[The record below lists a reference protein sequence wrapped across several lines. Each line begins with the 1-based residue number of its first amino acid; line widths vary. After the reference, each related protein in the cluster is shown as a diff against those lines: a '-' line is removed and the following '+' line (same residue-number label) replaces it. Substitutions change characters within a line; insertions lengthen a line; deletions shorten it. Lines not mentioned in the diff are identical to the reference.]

1 MAAHYDTV
9 IRGGQIIDGT
19 GRPGFEGDLA
29 LKDGRIAA
37 VGKVEGQGTEEIG
50 VSEFSAW
57 SDTIAWETLVSITK
71 RVPRLYR
78 TALGT

>member
-1 MAAHYDTV
+1 MDQTV
-9 IRGGQIIDGT
+9 VDVSHLDNPACGDEVVMV
-19 GRPGFEGDLA
+19 GR
-29 LKDGRIAA
+29 
-37 VGKVEGQGTEEIG
+37 QGAEEIG